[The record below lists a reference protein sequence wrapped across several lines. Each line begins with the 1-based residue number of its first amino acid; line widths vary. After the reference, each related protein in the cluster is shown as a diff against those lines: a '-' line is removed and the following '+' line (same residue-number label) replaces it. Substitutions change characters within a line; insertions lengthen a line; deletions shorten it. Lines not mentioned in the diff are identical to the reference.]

1 MRELLHPLNGWT
13 VGDDRLYVDTK
24 LNKIVLTLM
33 KSLTG

>member
-13 VGDDRLYVDTK
+13 VGDDRLDVDTN

-33 KSLTG
+33 KSWSG

>member
-13 VGDDRLYVDTK
+13 VGDDRLHVDTK